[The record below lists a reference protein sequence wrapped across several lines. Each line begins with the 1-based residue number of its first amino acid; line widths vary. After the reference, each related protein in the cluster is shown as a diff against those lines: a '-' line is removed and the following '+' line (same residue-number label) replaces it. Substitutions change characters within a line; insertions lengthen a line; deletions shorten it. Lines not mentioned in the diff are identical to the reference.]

1 MDKVTKKVCS
11 CGKEQQRTAVAT
23 DTGKQR
29 VKIIDPVSTELDR
42 PRETEKGGKE
52 GDKDVN
58 MLEE

>member
-1 MDKVTKKVCS
+1 MDNVTEKVCS

-23 DTGKQR
+23 ETGKER
-29 VKIIDPVSTELDR
+29 VEIIDPVNTELDR

-52 GDKDVN
+52 EDGDVN